1 MEESL
6 REVVDEIEAEKSLG
20 KVAGYEVFRSRI
32 NQPNLLAVRSTDA
45 IQGGSGTGFSEM
57 LFNIPRSI
65 LEVETIQLLTA
76 NIPQCVPSI
85 PDTACGFWYYR
96 LSEYSG
102 KVPNP
107 ENLFCVRLLPSYYKQ
122 EWIDNP
128 QLYGFNKTLNSYP
141 QLATA
146 LALSCSTD
154 LAYYNQ
160 LTFPELQN
168 RFRTFFLPNE
178 ISLPYSADIN
188 KFKMI
193 GTNART
199 QLAYKAFSIIE
210 TYGLGDVVTFAN
222 NTYKSL
228 VAGNVGNY
236 PDTEPTFWV
245 QVYVDIVAPYSG
257 TTPYPAGRYVSYNN
271 LLYRSLVP
279 TTGNLPTNTS
289 FWSRQIERGLT
300 NYRYL
305 IAGFDDPNVALLQG
319 TARRTWNEF
328 ALYEA
333 GTIVAYNGSY
343 WSALFQNQGQEPF
356 VFSVSL
362 VWNNTTK
369 FRAGDVVAFGAGPR
383 FYKARVD
390 NVNQTPSISSTI
402 WTLQSWTI
410 TGTASRIV
418 GLNTI
423 SAECDLVNDAGD
435 FGFFAPFPEGIPAQP
450 FNPVPKRLLNSILG
464 FSWNGIMTPSQLSTI
479 QQSSQTNFIPTT
491 LTDLYNRLRPI
502 PIYLTT
508 DAVSLGET
516 ETSSI
521 TQTYTADG
529 YCNLVYSSI
538 VSIYASVVYG
548 STTDSKRNTSLLAC
562 GSMNCGNLGVSFF
575 AGFVDNPLLIE
586 GNDIYDLS
594 ISLQDEYGEPYV
606 LTNNAV
612 ASFTFKLTY
621 KTKG

>member
-1 MEESL
+1 MEDSL
-6 REVVDEIEAEKSLG
+6 RDVVDEIEAEKALG

-45 IQGGSGTGFSEM
+45 IQNNSGSGFSEM

-65 LEVETIQLLTA
+65 LEVNTIQLLTA

-85 PDTACGFWYYR
+85 PDTALVFWYYR

-141 QLATA
+141 QLATE

-245 QVYVDIVAPYSG
+245 QVYVDIVAVYSG

-333 GTIVAYNGSY
+333 GTIVLYNGLY
-343 WSALFQNQGQEPF
+343 YSALYQNQG
-356 VFSVSL
+356 
-362 VWNNTTK
+362 
-369 FRAGDVVAFGAGPR
+369 VAP
-383 FYKARVD
+383 
-390 NVNQTPSISSTI
+390 PSAA
-402 WTLQSWTI
+402 WTI

-423 SAECDLVNDAGD
+423 SAECDLINDAGED

-508 DAVSLGET
+508 DGVSLGET

-521 TQTYTADG
+521 TQTYTAEG

-594 ISLQDEYGEPYV
+594 ISLQDEYGEPYY

>member
-1 MEESL
+1 MEDSL
-6 REVVDEIEAEKSLG
+6 RDVVDEIEAEKALG

-45 IQGGSGTGFSEM
+45 IQGNSGTGYSEM

-85 PDTACGFWYYR
+85 PDTALVFWYYR

-122 EWIDNP
+122 EWINNP
-128 QLYGFNKTLNSYP
+128 QLYGFNKTFNSYS

-178 ISLPYSADIN
+178 ISLPYYTDIN

-193 GTNART
+193 GTNAKT
-199 QLAYKAFSIIE
+199 QLAYKSFSIIE
-210 TYGLGDVVTFAN
+210 TYGLNDVVIFAN

-245 QVYVDIVAPYSG
+245 QVYVDIVAAYSG
-257 TTPYPAGRYVSYNN
+257 TTPYPAGRYVAYNN
-271 LLYRSLVP
+271 LLYRSLAP

-289 FWSRQIERGLT
+289 FWSRQIERGLI

-305 IAGFDDPNVALLQG
+305 IAGFDDPNVAFLQG
-319 TARRTWNEF
+319 TSLRTWNEY
-328 ALYEA
+328 ALYET
-333 GTIVAYNGSY
+333 GTIVLYNNLY
-343 WSALFQNQGQEPF
+343 YSALYQNQGIAPP
-356 VFSVSL
+356 SV
-362 VWNNTTK
+362 
-369 FRAGDVVAFGAGPR
+369 A
-383 FYKARVD
+383 
-390 NVNQTPSISSTI
+390 
-402 WTLQSWTI
+402 WTI
-410 TGTASRIV
+410 TATPPLIV

-423 SAECDLVNDAGD
+423 SAACDLINDGGD
-435 FGFFAPFPEGIPAQP
+435 LGFFAPFPEGIRAQP

-464 FSWNGIMTPSQLSTI
+464 FSWNGIMTASQLNTI

-508 DAVSLGET
+508 DAVSLRSP

-538 VSIYASVVYG
+538 ISIYATIVYG
-548 STTDSKRNTSLLAC
+548 ASTDSKRNTSLVAC

-575 AGFVDNPLLIE
+575 NGYVNNPLLIE

-594 ISLQDEYGEPYV
+594 ITLQDEYGEPYV

-612 ASFTFKLTY
+612 ASFTFKLSY
-621 KTKG
+621 KTK